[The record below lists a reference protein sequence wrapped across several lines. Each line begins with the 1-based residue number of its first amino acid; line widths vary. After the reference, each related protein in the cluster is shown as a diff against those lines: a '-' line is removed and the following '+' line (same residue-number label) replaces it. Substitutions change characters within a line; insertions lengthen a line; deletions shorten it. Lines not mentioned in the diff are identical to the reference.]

1 MPKSKARHEIAS
13 RDTEAETR
21 TSAPALSRGLRIL
34 EFIAGS
40 AEPPNL
46 TMIAARLGVAMSSA
60 HSLCTTLLQ
69 EGYIEKASDG
79 TFSLSLRVL
88 DLASS
93 KINKY
98 EIVEHF
104 YAACDEIQL
113 IRENGATMSVLDGP
127 DVLFIAARNSPQPLG
142 VAFKPGTRMP
152 ACCMASGRA
161 LLASL
166 SNEEVCKL
174 YPDEELPQLTKDH
187 PKHRSEL
194 LRILNEARRDGYSKE
209 IKGTRPH
216 MCSYG
221 ALVATPSGRA
231 IAGVAITMYEG
242 DLTPTVE
249 RAAITA
255 IKELARNLS
264 QFGDLLS

>member
-1 MPKSKARHEIAS
+1 MLKSQLRPEIALLNKE
-13 RDTEAETR
+13 TEKK

-34 EFIAGS
+34 ELIASS
-40 AEPPNL
+40 AQPPNL
-46 TMIAARLGVAMSSA
+46 TMIAAGLGVAMSSA
-60 HSLCTTLLQ
+60 HSLCTTLIQ
-69 EGYIEKASDG
+69 EGYVEKASDG
-79 TFSLSLRVL
+79 TFGLTLRVL

-127 DVLFIAARNSPQPLG
+127 DVLFVAARNSPQPLG
-142 VAFKPGTRMP
+142 VTFKPGTRMP

-161 LLASL
+161 LLGSL

-174 YPDEELPQLTKDH
+174 YPHEELPQLTKDH
-187 PKHRSEL
+187 PKYRSEL
-194 LRILNEARRDGYSKE
+194 LKILNEARRDGYSKE

-242 DLTPTVE
+242 DLTPAVE
-249 RAAITA
+249 QAAIAA
-255 IKELARNLS
+255 IKELAANLS
-264 QFGDLLS
+264 QFGDLLT